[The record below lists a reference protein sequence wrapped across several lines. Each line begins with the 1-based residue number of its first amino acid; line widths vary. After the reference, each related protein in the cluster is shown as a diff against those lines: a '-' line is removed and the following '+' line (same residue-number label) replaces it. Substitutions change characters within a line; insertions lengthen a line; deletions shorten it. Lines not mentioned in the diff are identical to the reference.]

1 MRVTYPTTPA
11 QYFHMLR
18 RQALRRPERPMIV
31 MTPKSLLR
39 HPKATSTMSELAE
52 GSFKH
57 VLDDPTIE
65 SVEQITRLVLCSGKV
80 YYDIQGHGR
89 RADLAHVAVARVELL
104 YPFPAEALT
113 ALLGRFPNLKEV
125 VWAQEE
131 PRNMGGLTFLGPR
144 LRAVVPR
151 KIPLAYAARP
161 ERASPAEGKA
171 STHAASQEAVVIEAL
186 GIEAED
192 AE

>member
-1 MRVTYPTTPA
+1 
-11 QYFHMLR
+11 FHMLR

-65 SVEQITRLVLCSGKV
+65 GVEQITRLVLCSGKV
-80 YYDIQGHGR
+80 YYDIQGHSR

-131 PRNMGGLTFLGPR
+131 PRNMGGLTFVGPR